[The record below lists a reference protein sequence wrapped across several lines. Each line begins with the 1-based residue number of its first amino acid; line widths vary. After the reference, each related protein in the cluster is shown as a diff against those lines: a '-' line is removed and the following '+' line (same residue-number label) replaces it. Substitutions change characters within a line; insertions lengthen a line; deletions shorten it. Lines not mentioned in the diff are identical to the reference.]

1 MSEEVK
7 NHKPAIIGI
16 ITNPVQQFER
26 IKERPTIWGAMLI
39 VTILA
44 ALGGWLTAM
53 SVEIPDLEGMGDAGV
68 VGTNNAVIGI
78 TSIAG
83 SIFIV
88 LITVLITSAIYML
101 IAKIAQSTVRFKQL
115 FSMSTYIYII
125 TALGL
130 ALNGIIIAIVGGN
143 PEVMATSLGSI
154 FQTKGAMAG
163 LWNSIEVFSIWNFIL
178 TALGLQIV
186 AGFSK
191 KLSWTIVI
199 VFFVITVS
207 FAMIGASLTATM
219 GI

>member
-16 ITNPVQQFER
+16 IINPVQQFER
-26 IKERPTIWGAMLI
+26 IKKKPKIWGAMLVVI
-39 VTILA
+39 ILT

-53 SVEIPDLEGMGDAGV
+53 NVEIPDLEGMGDAGA
-68 VGTNNAVIGI
+68 VGTNTIAGI
-78 TSIAG
+78 TSIVV
-83 SIFIV
+83 SIIIV

-125 TALGL
+125 TALG
-130 ALNGIIIAIVGGN
+130 ATLNGIIVAIVGGS

-154 FQTKGAMAG
+154 IQAKGAMGG
-163 LWNSIEVFSIWNFIL
+163 LWDSIEVFSVWNFIL

-191 KLSWTIVI
+191 KLAWTIVI

-207 FAMIGASLTATM
+207 FAMISSYLATTI
-219 GI
+219 GV